1 MHEKAVRLE
10 LARISQKTYHRG
22 LVRGTGGN
30 VSVRLDDDYI
40 LITPS
45 GVALGDT
52 TAENVIKVNLATL
65 EWLPNDP
72 YIPSKE
78 YRFHIEIFKARPDI
92 NGIVHCHP
100 PYATA
105 YAVRKMDIPYVTDAA
120 FKQPPAPHVDF
131 SPSGSDALVE
141 KVKQA
146 VQNDDKFRIIMLDEH
161 GIIAVG
167 TDLSQA
173 YNFADLAEEM
183 AQIAYLAATIPG
195 DRVGLDNIT

>member
-1 MHEKAVRLE
+1 MHEKAVCLE
-10 LARISQKTYHRG
+10 LAQIAKKTYHRG

-30 VSVRLDDDYI
+30 VSVRLDDDNI

-52 TAENVIKVNLATL
+52 TAENVLKVNMETL
-65 EWLPNDP
+65 QWLSNDP
-72 YIPSKE
+72 YVPSKE

-120 FKQPPAPHVDF
+120 FKQPPTPHVDF
-131 SPSGSDALVE
+131 SPSGSEALVE
-141 KVKQA
+141 KVRQA
-146 VQNDDKFRIIMLDEH
+146 AQTDNKFRVIMLDEH

-167 TDLSQA
+167 VDLTQA
-173 YNFADLAEEM
+173 YNFADLTEEL

-195 DRVGLDNIT
+195 D